1 MLRPSAR
8 TKVASVAATP
18 SSSREHWSSDGKL
31 ERSKFSIFF
40 KMIRQLHAILP
51 CILIM
56 SLLFSWILY
65 KGNLPTKRK
74 SHGSFKNKKM
84 GNNNVAQLDKK
95 ESIRKSM
102 EEKVINAF
110 PTPLPPPA
118 PEFDSDGSTR
128 MHVVFSTDCSA
139 YQHWQS
145 YALFYS
151 AMKVGQPGKVTR
163 IASGCSDVDAV
174 EAKQWHQNH
183 IHSKMSQNFQLHL
196 TPDFSSL
203 KTSDSKRPERY
214 SYFNKPFGLL
224 HWMQH
229 GEDMGVDPDTN
240 KLLDENIVIILI
252 DPDMLLLRPFS
263 ADFSA
268 KQETIFRVEDE
279 KWVTR
284 VQHGKPF
291 SAKYGFRTEWMALN
305 LTEIAGNTSPALEVT
320 KKDGEDHYM
329 VGPPYLATG
338 RDMYAIAEKWVEFAP
353 KVHKQYPR
361 LLAEM
366 FAYCIAAAHLK
377 LPHKLVKSLM
387 ISDYGC
393 PPSEGWSFIDRLT
406 AETVCNIASNPNHRK
421 DPVPNVIHYCQSY
434 NVGEW
439 FFSKRSF
446 KNNFFSCESPL
457 LEDPPA
463 NLGERTYIMTG
474 DGTKS
479 DFEEKHSKREAFMI
493 CGIISL
499 LNGAANF
506 FKSTSCAE
514 NHALTNYNK
523 TLRYLVDGIVKEE

>member
-1 MLRPSAR
+1 
-8 TKVASVAATP
+8 
-18 SSSREHWSSDGKL
+18 
-31 ERSKFSIFF
+31 
-40 KMIRQLHAILP
+40 
-51 CILIM
+51 
-56 SLLFSWILY
+56 
-65 KGNLPTKRK
+65 
-74 SHGSFKNKKM
+74 
-84 GNNNVAQLDKK
+84 
-95 ESIRKSM
+95 
-102 EEKVINAF
+102 
-110 PTPLPPPA
+110 
-118 PEFDSDGSTR
+118 
-128 MHVVFSTDCSA
+128 
-139 YQHWQS
+139 
-145 YALFYS
+145 
-151 AMKVGQPGKVTR
+151 MKVGQPGKVTR
-163 IASGCSDVDAV
+163 IASGCSDVEAV
-174 EAKQWHQNH
+174 EAMQWHQNH
-183 IHSKMSQNFQLHL
+183 IQSKMSQNFKLHL

-203 KTSDSKRPERY
+203 KTSDSNRSERY

-229 GEDMGVDPDTN
+229 GEDMGVDPETN
-240 KLLDENIVIILI
+240 KLLDEDIIIILI

-263 ADFSA
+263 ADFSD
-268 KQETIFRVEDE
+268 KQETIFRVEGE
-279 KWVTR
+279 KWVTS

-305 LTEIAGNTSPALEVT
+305 LTEIAGNASPALEVT

-338 RDMYAIAEKWVEFAP
+338 RDMYAIAEKWVEFVP

-366 FAYCIAAAHLK
+366 FAYCIAAAHLT

-406 AETVCNIASNPNHRK
+406 AEAVCNIAFNPNHRK

-439 FFSKRSF
+439 FFSKRSL
-446 KNNFFSCESPL
+446 KNDFFSCESPL

-463 NLGERTYIMTG
+463 NLGEKRYILTG

-514 NHALTNYNK
+514 KHALTNYNK
-523 TLRYLVDGIVKEE
+523 TLRYLVNGIAKEE